1 MSVRQASSAAAGTAA
16 LAGIAL
22 LAMAVGLAYF
32 GMRALNDTLRVERL
46 SLRLSA
52 GIADLRVS
60 VSEIDSL
67 RREYLA
73 TGEPVL
79 VARFDAERARVRQRL
94 ADLEARFEVPAQ
106 RASHRALTG
115 AIEELFVAIEQSMRD
130 GRGRGAEEA
139 VRLALSPAQTAVA
152 ERVDRLLEELRA
164 RNDRIAAQRASKA
177 DEDLGFLERGVVV
190 GILLAGALLGWS
202 LRALFRQ
209 EAARRAAEAALH
221 ARSRELRL
229 LIDAVPASIG
239 YVDPAERV
247 LLHNRAFA
255 EWMGQPSARIVG
267 RTVREVM
274 GEAAYAVAAPYMRRA
289 LAGESVGYE
298 RQQHRGDG
306 ELRDLAVALVPHR
319 APSGGVLGY
328 YALLTDVTEQKNL
341 SRLKSEFVS
350 MVSHE
355 VRTPATAIRGA
366 LGMLAGGAAGTLPPA
381 AERLVGV
388 AAAGCEQLVRLV
400 DDIADIEQVEAGA
413 IPLELREEDLAR
425 LLPLAVVAA
434 APLAQKHGVRLQVR
448 GDLPPARVQTDASR
462 VGQVLANLL
471 SNAIQFSPS
480 GAVVQ
485 TDFEPRGPRFRVT
498 VRDHGP
504 GVSEAMRP
512 RLFQKFAQDPAVAR
526 GATGRF
532 GLGLAIS
539 KLLIERLGGSIGY
552 EPASGGG
559 ALFWFELPRPG
570 AGARGAS
577 T

>member
-1 MSVRQASSAAAGTAA
+1 MSARQASSAAASTAA

-52 GIADLRVS
+52 GIVDLRVS
-60 VSEIDSL
+60 LAEVDSL
-67 RREYLA
+67 RREYLV
-73 TGEPVL
+73 TGEPGL

-94 ADLEARFEVPAQ
+94 ADLGARFEAPEQ
-106 RASHRALTG
+106 RASLGALTG
-115 AIEELFVAIEQSMRD
+115 AIEELFAAIEQSMRD

-139 VRLALSPAQTAVA
+139 ARIALSPAQTAVA

-190 GILLAGALLGWS
+190 GILFAGALLGWS

-209 EAARRAAEAALH
+209 EAARQAAEAALH

-255 EWMGQPSARIVG
+255 EWIGRPSAGIVG

-274 GEAAYAVAAPYMRRA
+274 GEAAYAVAAPYMKRA

-298 RQQHRGDG
+298 RQQRRGDG
-306 ELRDLAVALVPHR
+306 ELRDLAVVLVPHL
-319 APSGGVLGY
+319 APAGGVLGY
-328 YALLTDVTEQKNL
+328 YALLTDITEQKNL

-366 LGMLAGGAAGTLPPA
+366 LGMLAGGAAGALPPA
-381 AERLVGV
+381 AKRLVGV

-400 DDIADIEQVEAGA
+400 DDISDIEQVEAGA
-413 IPLELREEDLAR
+413 IALELREEDLAR
-425 LLPLAVVAA
+425 LLPLAVLAA

-471 SNAIQFSPS
+471 ANAIQFSPS

-485 TDFEPRGPRFRVT
+485 ADFEPRGPGFRVT

-504 GVSEAMRP
+504 GVSEAMRG

-539 KLLIERLGGSIGY
+539 KLLIERLGGRIGY
-552 EPASGGG
+552 EPAPGGG
-559 ALFWFELPRPG
+559 ALFWFELSGSG
-570 AGARGAS
+570 AAAGGAS